1 MPFTSKLASAFTQ
14 RLHPKDPQP
23 EDGGQLGG
31 SVRGAQTWSESS
43 PHDCPSLVCWS
54 LHSPHTSASQTGN
67 GLSVQLASGGDRGV
81 QGIQLDPKHGQ
92 CHKSLYYS
100 DSEMS
105 QLSVCVLLFTPVSYS
120 GGSGRCNE
128 KAHAFC

>member
-67 GLSVQLASGGDRGV
+67 GLSVQLASGRGQRCAGDSAGP
-81 QGIQLDPKHGQ
+81 QTWSMPQE
-92 CHKSLYYS
+92 SLL
-100 DSEMS
+100 
-105 QLSVCVLLFTPVSYS
+105 Q
-120 GGSGRCNE
+120 
-128 KAHAFC
+128 